1 MSHTRAATRTVLV
14 VAALAMPL
22 ASTAAA
28 ETFQSVMQGLADD
41 MNRVQSALFVE
52 DFATV
57 TEAAEAIADHPKPS
71 LGERRRVLSAVGN
84 RVSEFRGMDQ
94 QVHDTA
100 EQLADAAREQ
110 DLDRAIRYHGRLV
123 TECIAC
129 HSAFRDKVSSDLS
142 RLSPDNAPER

>member
-1 MSHTRAATRTVLV
+1 MSFPRATSRAALV
-14 VAALAMPL
+14 VAVLAMPL

-71 LGERRRVLSAVGN
+71 LGERRRVLSAVGS
-84 RVSEFRGMDQ
+84 RVSEFRALDQ

-100 EQLADAAREQ
+100 EGLANAARDQ
-110 DLDRAIRYHGRLV
+110 DLDQSIRYHARLV
-123 TECIAC
+123 NACIAC
-129 HSAFRDKVSSDLS
+129 HSAFRDDVVSA
-142 RLSPDNAPER
+142 LSPENAPER